1 MINAHQKNV
10 GVNFNN
16 NVPINFGI
24 NANSSQI
31 NTYIINFNINVS
43 QIPCRYSVG
52 NEKLPVGYW
61 VDLLEVRDVESWPCC
76 GVGVRGI

>member
-10 GVNFNN
+10 VFNFNN

-43 QIPCRYSVG
+43 
-52 NEKLPVGYW
+52 
-61 VDLLEVRDVESWPCC
+61 
-76 GVGVRGI
+76 